1 MIEKLAAVALGGS
14 LGAVLR
20 YSTYLLFERSKDPSL
35 PWATIT
41 VNLIGSFL
49 IGFLWGIFDKIYVS
63 PGIRLFIFVGLLG
76 SFTTF
81 STYAFEVF
89 NMGKNDNMMNGLM
102 YLLISNVFGITLAA
116 AGYYISKLF

>member
-1 MIEKLAAVALGGS
+1 MIEKIAAVAIGGS
-14 LGAVLR
+14 VGAVLR
-20 YSTYLLFERSKDPSL
+20 YLTYLLFERSHEHSL

-41 VNLIGSFL
+41 VNLLGSFL
-49 IGFLWGIFDKIYVS
+49 IGFLWGFFDKMYVS

-81 STYAFEVF
+81 STFAFEVF
-89 NMGKNDNMMNGLM
+89 DMGKNENMMNGLI

-116 AGYYISKLF
+116 GGYYLSKLF